1 MKILVTGGA
10 GSIGSNL
17 INKLSK
23 NNNNQVFVVDNLWR
37 GKIENLIIDNKP
49 LINLKRI
56 SLN

>member
-17 INKLSK
+17 IKKLSK

-37 GKIENLIIDNKP
+37 GKIENLII
-49 LINLKRI
+49 
-56 SLN
+56 